1 MNLVQ
6 VKEGHVKVGEG
17 KLGQVKSVQVY
28 LEHVKSGQVKYRQ
41 VKLVKS
47 VQVKMDKMY
56 LGPKCGPTQSY
67 LLSLFSS
74 LLRIE
79 KYSNILIIK
88 GHFIDIANKIL
99 IFFYICSYLV

>member
-28 LEHVKSGQVKYRQ
+28 LEHVMSGQVKYRQ

-47 VQVKMDKMY
+47 VQGKLVKFCFG
-56 LGPKCGPTQSY
+56 LERGPTQSY
-67 LLSLFSS
+67 
-74 LLRIE
+74 
-79 KYSNILIIK
+79 K
-88 GHFIDIANKIL
+88 H
-99 IFFYICSYLV
+99 C